1 MRGHGAHCPVP
12 RCLAADKR
20 RLSCLLYLNPDWAV
34 GDGGEIRLASFL
46 QPPVTVEPLFDR
58 LVLFFSESMLHR
70 YAPSPGESTGMA
82 PIRCPCSNTSSDVQL
97 CQTPI
102 RIARFRVTPAVK
114 PRHCLT
120 IWLDSPVANEDACA
134 LPWPGMQGQID
145 ESFAVYAKPAVQRR
159 LARSVYAEE
168 YEVWGS
174 FLQFVSLAMF

>member
-1 MRGHGAHCPVP
+1 VLPS
-12 RCLAADKR
+12 ADKR

-70 YAPSPGESTGMA
+70 YAPSPGKSTGMA
-82 PIRCPCSNTSSDVQL
+82 QSVALTLTQRVAPDVQL
-97 CQTPI
+97 CQTSI

-174 FLQFVSLAMF
+174 FLQFVSLAPF